1 MRRSV
6 TRADGRMGGRAVRA
20 LLLVLLPICPSAH
33 LPAQDVSSFTERL
46 SAMTAVT
53 GSERAL
59 TDSLLAWL
67 PGSARDRFGNV
78 TLALGKGEPK
88 RLASCA
94 LDEVGYIVGNITDDG
109 YIRLRRVPGALPQ
122 PLFDQ
127 QMLEGQRVTVMGDAG
142 PVPGVVAVRSTHLTR
157 FRGAVAAAEPPF
169 TVDDAWLDVGAT
181 SRADVARLGIHVL
194 SAVARV
200 KRPLRYGDGQLA
212 APFAG
217 PRATCAALLAAALAK
232 PAVRGTVVVAFTIQS
247 TYAQTGLKAVRALQG
262 PFAAELAPSVPS
274 QFRFTPVETVSLS
287 AADSVRKA
295 IVQWI
300 GGAR

>member
-6 TRADGRMGGRAVRA
+6 TRADGRMVGRAVRA

-157 FRGAVAAAEPPF
+157 FRGAAAAAEPPF

-194 SAVARV
+194 SPVARV

-217 PRATCAALLAAALAK
+217 PRATCAALLAAN
-232 PAVRGTVVVAFTIQS
+232 G
-247 TYAQTGLKAVRALQG
+247 
-262 PFAAELAPSVPS
+262 AASWPSP
-274 QFRFTPVETVSLS
+274 
-287 AADSVRKA
+287 
-295 IVQWI
+295 
-300 GGAR
+300 

>member
-1 MRRSV
+1 MKF
-6 TRADGRMGGRAVRA
+6 A
-20 LLLVLLPICPSAH
+20 LLLLAVLPSVRRLA
-33 LPAQDVSSFTERL
+33 AQDVASLTERL
-46 SAMTAVT
+46 SALTAVS
-53 GSERAL
+53 GSEQAF

-67 PGSARDRFGNV
+67 PGSTRDRFGNV
-78 TLALGKGEPK
+78 TLTLGKGEPK

-94 LDEVGYIVGNITDDG
+94 VDEVGYIVGNITDDG

-127 QMLEGQRVTVMGDAG
+127 EMLEGQRVTVMGDAG

-157 FRGAVAAAEPPF
+157 FRGAAAAAEPPF

-181 SRADVARLGIHVL
+181 SRAEVTRLGIHVL
-194 SAVARV
+194 SSVARV
-200 KRPLRYGDGQLA
+200 KRPLRYGDGLLA

-217 PRATCAALLAAALAK
+217 PRATCAALLAAALGK
-232 PAVRGTVVVAFTIQS
+232 PPTRGTVVLAFTIQN
-247 TYAQTGLKAVRALQG
+247 TYTQTGLKAVRALQG

-274 QFRFTPVETVSLS
+274 QFRFTPVETVSL
-287 AADSVRKA
+287 AATDSVRKA

-300 GGAR
+300 GGGK

>member
-1 MRRSV
+1 MRR
-6 TRADGRMGGRAVRA
+6 TEGMKLA
-20 LLLVLLPICPSAH
+20 LLLLSVLPSFRR
-33 LPAQDVSSFTERL
+33 LSAQDVSALTERL
-46 SAMTAVT
+46 SGLTAVT
-53 GSERAL
+53 GSERTL

-94 LDEVGYIVGNITDDG
+94 VDEAGYVVGNITDDG
-109 YIRLRRVPGALPQ
+109 YLRLRRVPGAPPQ

-157 FRGAVAAAEPPF
+157 FRGAGAAAAEPPF

-194 SAVARV
+194 SAVARA
-200 KRPLRYGDGQLA
+200 KRPLRYGDGLLA

-217 PRATCAALLAAALAK
+217 ARAGCAALLAAALGK
-232 PAVRGTVVVAFTIQS
+232 PPVRGTVVVAFTIENN
-247 TYAQTGLKAVRALQG
+247 YAQTGLKAVRALQG
-262 PFAAELAPSVPS
+262 PFAEELAPTVPS
-274 QFRFTPVETVSLS
+274 QFRFTPVETVSLA
-287 AADSVRKA
+287 AADSVRRA

-300 GGAR
+300 GGGK

>member
-1 MRRSV
+1 MRRSE
-6 TRADGRMGGRAVRA
+6 TRARGRTGTRA
-20 LLLVLLPICPSAH
+20 LGALVLVLVTAGAAERVS
-33 LPAQDVSSFTERL
+33 AQDVSSLTERL
-46 SAMTAVT
+46 SALTAVT

-94 LDEVGYIVGNITDDG
+94 VDEVGYIVGNITDDG
-109 YIRLRRVPGALPQ
+109 YARLRRVPGTLPQ

-142 PVPGVVAVRSTHLTR
+142 PVQGVVAVRSTHLTR
-157 FRGAVAAAEPPF
+157 FRGAAAAAEPPF

-181 SRADVARLGIHVL
+181 SRADVARLGVHVL
-194 SAVARV
+194 SPVARL
-200 KRPLRYGDGQLA
+200 KRPLRYGDGLLA

-217 PRATCAALLAAALAK
+217 SRASCAALLAAVLGQ
-232 PAVRGTVVVAFTIQS
+232 PSPHGTVVVAFTIQS
-247 TYAQTGLKAVRALQG
+247 SYAQTGLKAVRALQG
-262 PFAAELAPSVPS
+262 PFAEELAPTVPS
-274 QFRFTPVETVSLS
+274 QFRFTPVETVSLA

-295 IVQWI
+295 IVRWI
-300 GGAR
+300 GGR

>member
-1 MRRSV
+1 MKF
-6 TRADGRMGGRAVRA
+6 A
-20 LLLVLLPICPSAH
+20 LLLLSVLSSFRQLA
-33 LPAQDVSSFTERL
+33 AQDVSSLSERL
-46 SAMTAVT
+46 SALTAVT

-94 LDEVGYIVGNITDDG
+94 VDEMGYIVGNITDDG

-142 PVPGVVAVRSTHLTR
+142 PVQGVVAVRSTHLTR
-157 FRGAVAAAEPPF
+157 FRGAAAAAEPPF

-181 SRADVARLGIHVL
+181 SRADVARLGIRVL

-200 KRPLRYGDGQLA
+200 KRPLRYGDGLLA

-217 PRATCAALLAAALAK
+217 SRATCAALLAAALAK
-232 PAVRGTVVVAFTIQS
+232 PTARGTVVVAFTIQS

-274 QFRFTPVETVSLS
+274 QYRFTPVETVSLA

>member
-1 MRRSV
+1 MKF
-6 TRADGRMGGRAVRA
+6 A
-20 LLLVLLPICPSAH
+20 LLLLTVLPSFRYLA
-33 LPAQDVSSFTERL
+33 AQDVASLTERL
-46 SAMTAVT
+46 SALTAVS

-67 PGSARDRFGNV
+67 PGSTRDRFGNV

-94 LDEVGYIVGNITDDG
+94 VDEVGYIVGNITDDG

-157 FRGAVAAAEPPF
+157 FRGAAAAAEPPF

-181 SRADVARLGIHVL
+181 SRADVARLGVHVL

-200 KRPLRYGDGQLA
+200 KRPLRFGDGLLA

-217 PRATCAALLAAALAK
+217 ARATCAALLAAALGK
-232 PAVRGTVVVAFTIQS
+232 PSARGTVVLAFTIQS

-262 PFAAELAPSVPS
+262 PFSAELAPSVPS
-274 QFRFTPVETVSLS
+274 QFRFTPVETVSLA

>member
-1 MRRSV
+1 MRRSE
-6 TRADGRMGGRAVRA
+6 TRAVGRTSGRAVGA
-20 LLLVLLPICPSAH
+20 LVLVLVTAGPADRLS
-33 LPAQDVSSFTERL
+33 AQDVSSLTERL
-46 SAMTAVT
+46 SALTAVS

-94 LDEVGYIVGNITDDG
+94 VDEVGYIVGNITDDG
-109 YIRLRRVPGALPQ
+109 YVRLRRVPGVLPQ

-127 QMLEGQRVTVMGDAG
+127 QMLEGQRVTAMGDAG

-157 FRGAVAAAEPPF
+157 FRGAATAAEPPF

-194 SAVARV
+194 SPVARL
-200 KRPLRYGDGQLA
+200 KRPLRYGDGLLA

-217 PRATCAALLAAALAK
+217 SRASCAALVAAALGQ
-232 PAVRGTVVVAFTIQS
+232 PSPHGTVVVAFTIQS
-247 TYAQTGLKAVRALQG
+247 SYAQTGLKAVRALQG
-262 PFAAELAPSVPS
+262 PFAEELAPSVPS
-274 QFRFTPVETVSLS
+274 QFRFTPVETVSLA

-295 IVQWI
+295 IVRWI
-300 GGAR
+300 GGR

>member
-1 MRRSV
+1 MKF
-6 TRADGRMGGRAVRA
+6 A
-20 LLLVLLPICPSAH
+20 LLLLTALPSFRH
-33 LPAQDVSSFTERL
+33 LAAQDVASLTERL
-46 SAMTAVT
+46 SALTAVS
-53 GSERAL
+53 GSEKAL

-67 PGSARDRFGNV
+67 PGSTRDRFGNV

-94 LDEVGYIVGNITDDG
+94 VDEVGYIVGNITDDG

-157 FRGAVAAAEPPF
+157 FRGAAAAAEPPF

-194 SAVARV
+194 SAVARI
-200 KRPLRYGDGQLA
+200 KRPLRYGDGLLA

-217 PRATCAALLAAALAK
+217 PRATCAALLAAALGK
-232 PAVRGTVVVAFTIQS
+232 PSARGTVVLAFTVQS

-274 QFRFTPVETVSLS
+274 QYRFTPVETVSLA

>member
-1 MRRSV
+1 MKF
-6 TRADGRMGGRAVRA
+6 A
-20 LLLVLLPICPSAH
+20 LLLLSVLPSFRH
-33 LPAQDVSSFTERL
+33 LAAQDVSSFTERL
-46 SAMTAVT
+46 SALTAVT

-127 QMLEGQRVTVMGDAG
+127 QMLEGQRVTVMGDVG
-142 PVPGVVAVRSTHLTR
+142 PVQGVVAVRSTHLTR
-157 FRGAVAAAEPPF
+157 FRGAAAADPPF

-194 SAVARV
+194 SPVARV

-232 PAVRGTVVVAFTIQS
+232 PAVRGTVVVAFTVQS

-274 QFRFTPVETVSLS
+274 QFRFTPVETVSLA

>member
-1 MRRSV
+1 MK
-6 TRADGRMGGRAVRA
+6 
-20 LLLVLLPICPSAH
+20 LVLLLLSV
-33 LPAQDVSSFTERL
+33 LPRLYAQDVAAFTERL
-46 SAMTAVT
+46 ASLTAVS
-53 GSERAL
+53 GSERPL

-67 PGSARDRFGNV
+67 PGAARDRFGNV

-94 LDEVGYIVGNITDDG
+94 VDEVGYIVGTITDDG

-157 FRGAVAAAEPPF
+157 FRGAAAAAEPPF

-194 SAVARV
+194 SAVARL

-217 PRATCAALLAAALAK
+217 SRATCAALLAAALGK

-247 TYAQTGLKAVRALQG
+247 SYAQTGLKAVRALQG
-262 PFAAELAPSVPS
+262 PFAEELAPGVPS
-274 QFRFTPVETVSLS
+274 QFRFTPVETVSLA

-295 IVQWI
+295 IVQWL
-300 GGAR
+300 GGAK

>member
-1 MRRSV
+1 MKF
-6 TRADGRMGGRAVRA
+6 A
-20 LLLVLLPICPSAH
+20 LLLLSVLPSFRH
-33 LPAQDVSSFTERL
+33 LAAQDVSSFTERL
-46 SAMTAVT
+46 SALTAVT

-127 QMLEGQRVTVMGDAG
+127 QMLEGQRVTVMGDVG
-142 PVPGVVAVRSTHLTR
+142 PVQGVVAVRSTHLTR
-157 FRGAVAAAEPPF
+157 FRGAAAADPPF

-200 KRPLRYGDGQLA
+200 KRPLRYGDGQIA

-232 PAVRGTVVVAFTIQS
+232 PAVRGTVVVAFTVQS

-274 QFRFTPVETVSLS
+274 QFRFTPVETVSLA

>member
-1 MRRSV
+1 MRRN
-6 TRADGRMGGRAVRA
+6 DGRQLRRSG
-20 LLLVLLPICPSAH
+20 LLLLLSVCPSVH
-33 LPAQDVSSFTERL
+33 RLYAQDVASLTERL
-46 SAMTAVT
+46 AAMTAVS
-53 GSERAL
+53 GSERTL

-78 TLALGKGEPK
+78 TLVLGKGEPK
-88 RLASCA
+88 RLVSCA
-94 LDEVGYIVGNITDDG
+94 VDEVGYIVGDITDDG

-157 FRGAVAAAEPPF
+157 FRGAAAATDPPF

-194 SAVARV
+194 SSVARL
-200 KRPLRYGDGQLA
+200 KRPLRYGDGLLA

-217 PRATCAALLAAALAK
+217 ARATCAALLTAALAK
-232 PAVRGTVVVAFTIQS
+232 PAAHGTVVLAFTIQS
-247 TYAQTGLKAVRALQG
+247 SYAQTGLKAVRALQG

-274 QFRFTPVETVSLS
+274 QFRFTPVETVSLA
-287 AADSVRKA
+287 AADSVRRA

-300 GGAR
+300 GGGR

>member
-1 MRRSV
+1 MRL
-6 TRADGRMGGRAVRA
+6 A
-20 LLLVLLPICPSAH
+20 LLLLSLIPPFGRLYS
-33 LPAQDVSSFTERL
+33 QDVSSLTERL
-46 SAMTAVT
+46 TALTAVS

-67 PGSARDRFGNV
+67 PGATRDRFGNV

-94 LDEVGYIVGNITDDG
+94 VDEVGYIIGNITDDG
-109 YIRLRRVPGALPQ
+109 YVRLRRVPGVLPQ

-157 FRGAVAAAEPPF
+157 FRGAAAAAEPPF

-181 SRADVARLGIHVL
+181 SRADVAHLGIHVL
-194 SAVARV
+194 SAVARL
-200 KRPLRYGDGQLA
+200 KRPLRYGDGLLA

-217 PRATCAALLAAALAK
+217 PRAACAALLAAALGK
-232 PAVRGTVVVAFTIQS
+232 PAPRGTVVVAFTIQNN
-247 TYAQTGLKAVRALQG
+247 YAQTGLKAVRALQG
-262 PFAAELAPSVPS
+262 PFADELAPSVPS
-274 QFRFTPVETVSLS
+274 QFRFTPVETVSLA
-287 AADSVRKA
+287 AADSVRRA